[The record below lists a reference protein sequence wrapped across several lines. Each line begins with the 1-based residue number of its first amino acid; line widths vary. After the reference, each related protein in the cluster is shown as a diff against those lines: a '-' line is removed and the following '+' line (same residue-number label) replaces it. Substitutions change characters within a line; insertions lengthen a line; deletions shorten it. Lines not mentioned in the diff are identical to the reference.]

1 MGDRGSTMIGPI
13 IMAGPVAVTV
23 SDCRRRVAVLTL
35 LLAALA
41 ARAQETDAPVRE
53 SPVRIPDIVIT
64 GADAIII
71 VPPLPVLPGG
81 GIPVPP
87 VALTPL
93 RYRPL
98 PADCAPP
105 AGGDAPAGGHT
116 AAGGHAAASRPDLCE
131 PPALVR
137 LQPFFLSGA
146 PPRPAM
152 RDLGVRY
159 RAADRA
165 GSGGGGGS
173 GGTAGDGAVQDGAG
187 DGRAARTDG
196 RDQ

>member
-1 MGDRGSTMIGPI
+1 MIAPITMVV
-13 IMAGPVAVTV
+13 PVAVTL
-23 SDCRRRVAVLTL
+23 SACRRRVAVLVWL
-35 LLAALA
+35 LAVLVWLLAALA
-41 ARAQETDAPVRE
+41 VRAQDTEAPAVRE

-87 VALTPL
+87 VQLAPI
-93 RYRPL
+93 RFRPS
-98 PADCAPP
+98 PAECPPP
-105 AGGDAPAGGHT
+105 AGGVGGLT
-116 AAGGHAAASRPDLCE
+116 ELCE

-137 LQPFFLSGA
+137 LQPFFLAGA

-159 RAADRA
+159 PAPGSAGDDRTGVDQAANGGDGNGRA
-165 GSGGGGGS
+165 GSGGDGNGE
-173 GGTAGDGAVQDGAG
+173 TARSQ
-187 DGRAARTDG
+187 R
-196 RDQ
+196 RDE